1 MTLGQIKSEIR
12 RLQRKLARPLAQVA
26 IQRMS
31 QELCDEWSCA
41 LIEKEPLPDAQ
52 PFIQRV
58 VRAGYRLSTFTS
70 VSRYLNGCRND
81 GEAPL
86 LKPLLRALLPWAM
99 PHELNLPAPQ
109 SPGPQEGGSNGQRE
123 LPSPGKAVR
132 ELCTPALTRIHR
144 WKACSGVRKRPESA
158 PLHLG

>member
-41 LIEKEPLPDAQ
+41 LVEKEPLPDAQ

-58 VRAGYRLSTFTS
+58 VKAGYRLSTFSS
-70 VSRYLNGCRND
+70 VSSYLNGCRNN

-99 PHELNLPAPQ
+99 PHRFDLPAP
-109 SPGPQEGGSNGQRE
+109 
-123 LPSPGKAVR
+123 
-132 ELCTPALTRIHR
+132 
-144 WKACSGVRKRPESA
+144 
-158 PLHLG
+158 

>member
-31 QELCDEWSCA
+31 QELCDEWSSA
-41 LIEKEPLPDAQ
+41 LHDKDPLPDAQ

-58 VRAGYRLSTFTS
+58 VKAGFRLSTFTS
-70 VSRYLNGCRND
+70 ASRYLNGCRSH

-86 LKPLLRALLPWAM
+86 LKPLLRALLPWTV
-99 PHELNLPAPQ
+99 PHEFDLPAP
-109 SPGPQEGGSNGQRE
+109 
-123 LPSPGKAVR
+123 
-132 ELCTPALTRIHR
+132 
-144 WKACSGVRKRPESA
+144 
-158 PLHLG
+158 

>member
-12 RLQRKLARPLAQVA
+12 RLQRKLARPLAQIA

-31 QELCDEWSCA
+31 QELCDEWSCS
-41 LIEKEPLPDAQ
+41 LFEKEPLPEAQ

-58 VRAGYRLSTFTS
+58 VKAGYRLSTFTS

-86 LKPLLRALLPWAM
+86 LKPLLRALLPWAV
-99 PHELNLPAPQ
+99 PYEVDLPA
-109 SPGPQEGGSNGQRE
+109 
-123 LPSPGKAVR
+123 L
-132 ELCTPALTRIHR
+132 
-144 WKACSGVRKRPESA
+144 
-158 PLHLG
+158 